1 MLVELDDT
9 RFPFSE
15 VHLGK
20 FPDSLEFQIWKV
32 NFKTEVR
39 SKSADPHLTMQW
51 IKEVETAKSIDELVT
66 SRSILERTDFPG
78 YNMLDAIIASA
89 LKKLLNT
96 HVHFRK
102 RVSVEEGRAQKYN
115 RFLRGR
121 QIAFMTHEH
130 FRATRA
136 YEAVQ
141 GLSDLFNVLLQ
152 NDDVQDFD
160 VRWDRAML
168 SASGNSHRCDPGRI
182 VPVKVTGLCSAS
194 DYLGFERPRNC
205 QKQWTIQLF
214 KIEDFCETS
223 C

>member
-66 SRSILERTDFPG
+66 SRSILERTDFPD

-121 QIAFMTHEH
+121 QIAFMIHEH

-141 GLSDLFNVLLQ
+141 GRSDLFNVLLQ

-160 VRWDRAML
+160 VD
-168 SASGNSHRCDPGRI
+168 GT
-182 VPVKVTGLCSAS
+182 KLC
-194 DYLGFERPRNC
+194 Y
-205 QKQWTIQLF
+205 KQAKFPQM
-214 KIEDFCETS
+214 
-223 C
+223 